1 MEKNKAEAS
10 MRTMTKERKKEGPRL
25 RRRTSKADAKAS
37 RQLLLLCIPAIIGYL
52 LFNYVPMFAALIIPF
67 KNYKFSKGILG
78 SAWCGLANFK
88 WIIQSVALD
97 RALRNT
103 VFYGLLFMVLSP
115 VTNVIIALLLF
126 EITSRRR
133 LKTYQTII
141 TFPNFMSMVIVGYIV
156 YAILS
161 PRTGLMNQIIQLFG
175 GDPVDVYMNPKYW
188 PFILT
193 VVNLWK
199 GIGMGSMMY
208 FAALMGIDTS
218 LYEAAEIDGA
228 GRFQKMLHIS
238 LPHLVPLICIFTI
251 MNASSLINGNFDLFY
266 VIPRNTSTLYAT
278 TDILNTY
285 VYRSLQESSYA
296 IGATTGLIQ
305 SVVGMFLVLL
315 SNWIVKKISPDNSM
329 F

>member
-1 MEKNKAEAS
+1 M
-10 MRTMTKERKKEGPRL
+10 L
-25 RRRTSKADAKAS
+25 
-37 RQLLLLCIPAIIGYL
+37 
-52 LFNYVPMFAALIIPF
+52 
-67 KNYKFSKGILG
+67 
-78 SAWCGLANFK
+78 
-88 WIIQSVALD
+88 
-97 RALRNT
+97 
-103 VFYGLLFMVLSP
+103 YGLLFMVLSP

-161 PRTGLMNQIIQLFG
+161 PRTGLMNQIIQFFG
-175 GDPVDVYMNPKYW
+175 GDPVDVYMNSKYW

-193 VVNLWK
+193 VVNIWK

-251 MNASSLINGNFDLFY
+251 MNAGTLISGNFDLFY

-278 TDILNTY
+278 TDILNL
-285 VYRSLQESSYA
+285 SL
-296 IGATTGLIQ
+296 IHI
-305 SVVGMFLVLL
+305 
-315 SNWIVKKISPDNSM
+315 
-329 F
+329 